1 MNNKIKELQ
10 LNEINLQSQISILE
24 ATNESK
30 AEKIKSIL
38 NDLTKL
44 KEEVNSTMVSK
55 IYFNQMESKYSDE
68 TVPLEIYM
76 ELKSNLDALSSE
88 IEENFVD
95 RDEYLQLE
103 DTLNKTQIEKF
114 LVEESVTILTTDK
127 HNLSKLILEQKHMI
141 DSLNETINTK
151 NSEICQHVEA
161 KQSVENSILEIRH
174 SLESV
179 SGDQDPVKVQ
189 LREEIDSVLYN
200 AIIMF

>member
-44 KEEVNSTMVSK
+44 KEEVNNTMVSK

-88 IEENFVD
+88 IQENFVD

-114 LVEESVTILTTDK
+114 LVEESVSILTTDK
-127 HNLSKLILEQKHMI
+127 HNLRKLILEQKHMI

-151 NSEICQHVEA
+151 NSEISQHVEA
-161 KQSVENSILEIRH
+161 KRSLENSILEIKH